1 MNINFIMQSMFI
13 TPKQAVE
20 LFNLNIDQN
29 VSMFFWGEILHEGQ
43 QCWGLFLIAD
53 EDTDPQYL
61 TGDERAEA
69 LHNSGACSGFFSAV
83 GCTVG
88 TPCSA
93 VEAACS
99 TG

>member
-69 LHNSGACSGFFSAV
+69 LHNSGV
-83 GCTVG
+83 D
-88 TPCSA
+88 
-93 VEAACS
+93 VEQLVENMRHSNCHS
-99 TG
+99 LCRYSKTKS

>member
-61 TGDERAEA
+61 TGDERAEPMMIR
-69 LHNSGACSGFFSAV
+69 SICRSAPETTTITNLRKV
-83 GCTVG
+83 APT
-88 TPCSA
+88 S
-93 VEAACS
+93 
-99 TG
+99 

>member
-61 TGDERAEA
+61 TGDDQCNGA
-69 LHNSGACSGFFSAV
+69 LEISDNSIARYENTF
-83 GCTVG
+83 
-88 TPCSA
+88 
-93 VEAACS
+93 
-99 TG
+99 